1 MTAHVELIYDPACP
15 NVGKARQVLGEA
27 IAKVGIASS
36 WVEWDR
42 ESSESPKH
50 ARSYGSPTILV
61 NGKDVAGEKPNEGA
75 NCCRVYTD
83 GESGFSGVPS
93 ADDVAAALRSEG
105 TSGSGR
111 FRWMRVLGISPG
123 VGAALLPIGVC
134 PVCWPAYAGVVG
146 SLGLGFLLNSA
157 YLFSLTA
164 IFLTFG
170 LGALLYRA
178 KTRRGY
184 GPFALGAAGTLAV
197 LVGKF
202 VLSWNLLFYTGLVV
216 FVATSVWNAWP
227 RKKDTAGSCEMC
239 VAQE

>member
-27 IAKVGIASS
+27 FAKVGIASS
-36 WVEWDR
+36 WAEWDR
-42 ESSESPKH
+42 ESPESPEH
-50 ARSYGSPTILV
+50 ARRYGSPTILV
-61 NGKDVAGEKPNEGA
+61 NGKDVAGEKPNDGA
-75 NCCRVYTD
+75 NSCRVYSD
-83 GESGFSGVPS
+83 GETGFSGVPS
-93 ADDVAAALRSEG
+93 ADDITAALTREG
-105 TSGSGR
+105 TSGSSR

-123 VGAALLPIGVC
+123 VGAALLPVGVC
-134 PVCWPAYAGVVG
+134 PACWPAYAGVMS

-157 YLFSLTA
+157 YLFSLIA
-164 IFLTFG
+164 IFLAFA

-184 GPFALGAAGTLAV
+184 GPFALGTVGTVAV

-202 VLSWNLLFYTGLVV
+202 ALSWNLLFYAGLVV
-216 FVATSVWNAWP
+216 FIAASVWNAWP

-239 VAQE
+239 IAQD